1 MNSISFDIR
10 IKTLVTISV
19 STLYT
24 EESKD
29 GVYPMASDNG
39 GPGRTALTLG
49 DALYTEGS
57 KDGVY
62 PMAAENGAEGSPA

>member
-1 MNSISFDIR
+1 M
-10 IKTLVTISV
+10 
-19 STLYT
+19 YA

-39 GPGRTALTLG
+39 GPGRTALTFG

-62 PMAAENGAEGSPA
+62 PVAAENGAEGSPALPLPSPRGEVRRAICKDG